1 MRIMEPVIKLHK
13 EYMNSQ
19 QGKSNKIVNA
29 QYVPDIEIISG
40 DDAKDFINSI
50 DSRGDKDSIYYYEA
64 KEAQEMQWNAEMR
77 EAIGESRY
85 SGSKTADAHFKLY
98 SVFRELYEI
107 YEVRRT
113 YDNFLDVENCLKI
126 NYDFLIQ
133 FPIIKEFVEKG
144 SEDTFIK
151 DKDDYLNILKKDD
164 ELNS

>member
-1 MRIMEPVIKLHK
+1 MRIMAPVVEKHK
-13 EYMNSQ
+13 EYMDLH
-19 QGKSNKIVNA
+19 QGKRKKIVKA
-29 QYVPDIEIISG
+29 EYVPDIKILSC
-40 DDAKDFINSI
+40 DDDGNF
-50 DSRGDKDSIYYYEA
+50 DEDDGVEYTYLEA

-85 SGSKTADAHFKLY
+85 SGSKTADAYFELY
-98 SVFRELYEI
+98 SKFRELYEI

-113 YDNFLDVENCLKI
+113 YDNFLDVENYLKI